1 MIPELK
7 PGQIVCPKCNGRGLW
22 ERDHGLIQ
30 GTCLECYGRGWIW
43 EPKVEGPNE
52 LTEANL
58 IVALEKFRACEAE
71 EDIEAQDKLNEVD
84 LIAAAKKIVDQREP
98 GDDSPII
105 MKKVQ
110 EPEPEPM
117 SCPKC
122 HKAYKLKWALDRHV
136 AKCRK

>member
-71 EDIEAQDKLNEVD
+71 EDIEAQDKLNEAG
-84 LIAAAKKIVDQREP
+84 L
-98 GDDSPII
+98 
-105 MKKVQ
+105 M
-110 EPEPEPM
+110 PEPAPM